1 MNKVYM
7 CIDLKSFYAS
17 VECAERNLDPLDT
30 NLVVAD
36 KSRTEKTIC
45 LAVSP
50 SLKEY
55 GLKGRARLFEVVS
68 AVRKVNIERRKNNN
82 YRKLVGKSYKNSE
95 LKNNKSLELDYIVA
109 SPRMKLYMKYSSEIY
124 NIYLKYLSKDDIFV
138 YSIDEVF
145 CDITNYLNM
154 YKMTPKELVSMII
167 KDVYNKTGI
176 TATAGIGTNMYLAKV
191 SMDIVA
197 KHASPNEIGV
207 RISELDEM
215 SYRKKLWDHTP
226 LTDFWRVGKGYAK
239 KLEENNMYTMGDVA
253 LMSIQ
258 NENLL
263 YKLFGVNAEL
273 LIDHAWGYETT
284 TIKDIKEYKPE
295 NNSISSGQ
303 VLHCPYDYK
312 KARLI
317 VAEMIDSLAL
327 ELTEKEKMTNS
338 IVLMIG
344 YEIDNTFSYDGDIVT
359 DYYGRRVPKPAHGH
373 KTLDYSTS
381 SSKILTSKCL
391 ELYDEIINKN
401 LLVRRINI
409 CACNVI
415 DEKAAKKEVNFSQLD
430 LFSDNNKVLEEK
442 KEDKI
447 KQNDEIKLQKIVTS
461 LKNKYGKNIILKA
474 MSLEEGATMKERNM
488 QGVMQA
494 LDADITF
501 TEADLTEDIKDF
513 KGTIG
518 KYHASA
524 TGAANATPVGEA
536 LLVEPGV
543 TSYALEVDVV
553 QYYNKNGKIITDLTQ
568 RENTYKLNLDIAEV
582 APPKGE
588 PTPTIFEA
596 SKSYDVTIQ
605 VHGLTKI
612 TLTAKLGEWK
622 DGGSIVFD
630 PDNDF
635 SNDVK

>member
-17 VECAERNLDPLDT
+17 VECVERNLDPLDT

-68 AVRKVNIERRKNNN
+68 AVRKVNSERRKNNN
-82 YRKLVGKSYKNSE
+82 YRKFIGKSYKNSE
-95 LKNNKSLELDYIVA
+95 LKNNKSLELGYIVA

-145 CDITNYLNM
+145 CDITNYLSM

-167 KDVYNKTGI
+167 KDVYSKTGI

-197 KHASPNEIGV
+197 KHALPNEIGV

-239 KLEENNMYTMGDVA
+239 KLKENNMYTMGDVA

-284 TIKDIKEYKPE
+284 NIKDIKEYKPE

-317 VAEMIDSLAL
+317 VSEMIDSLSL

-415 DEKAAKKEVNFSQLD
+415 DEKTAKKEVNFSQLD

-447 KQNDEIKLQKIVTS
+447 KQNDEIKLQKTVTR

-488 QGVMQA
+488 QVGGH
-494 LDADITF
+494 
-501 TEADLTEDIKDF
+501 
-513 KGTIG
+513 KGW
-518 KYHASA
+518 
-524 TGAANATPVGEA
+524 NM
-536 LLVEPGV
+536 
-543 TSYALEVDVV
+543 
-553 QYYNKNGKIITDLTQ
+553 
-568 RENTYKLNLDIAEV
+568 
-582 APPKGE
+582 
-588 PTPTIFEA
+588 
-596 SKSYDVTIQ
+596 IQ
-605 VHGLTKI
+605 
-612 TLTAKLGEWK
+612 
-622 DGGSIVFD
+622 
-630 PDNDF
+630 
-635 SNDVK
+635 

>member
-1 MNKVYM
+1 MVKQANARRRFQAPK
-7 CIDLKSFYAS
+7 
-17 VECAERNLDPLDT
+17 
-30 NLVVAD
+30 
-36 KSRTEKTIC
+36 
-45 LAVSP
+45 
-50 SLKEY
+50 
-55 GLKGRARLFEVVS
+55 RLFEGS
-68 AVRKVNIERRKNNN
+68 SSNAR
-82 YRKLVGKSYKNSE
+82 
-95 LKNNKSLELDYIVA
+95 ELDLHPEYQIDYIIA
-109 SPRMKLYMKYSSEIY
+109 PPRMAKYMEYSTKIY

-145 CDITNYLNM
+145 CDITNYLSM

-167 KDVYNKTGI
+167 KDVYSKTGI

-197 KHASPNEIGV
+197 KHALPNEIGV

-239 KLEENNMYTMGDVA
+239 KLKENNMYTMGDVA

-284 TIKDIKEYKPE
+284 NIKDIKEYKPE

-317 VAEMIDSLAL
+317 VSEMIDSLSL

-415 DEKAAKKEVNFSQLD
+415 DEKTAKKEVNFSQLD

-447 KQNDEIKLQKIVTS
+447 KQNDEIKLQKTVTR

-488 QGVMQA
+488 QVGGH
-494 LDADITF
+494 
-501 TEADLTEDIKDF
+501 
-513 KGTIG
+513 KG
-518 KYHASA
+518 
-524 TGAANATPVGEA
+524 
-536 LLVEPGV
+536 
-543 TSYALEVDVV
+543 
-553 QYYNKNGKIITDLTQ
+553 
-568 RENTYKLNLDIAEV
+568 
-582 APPKGE
+582 
-588 PTPTIFEA
+588 
-596 SKSYDVTIQ
+596 
-605 VHGLTKI
+605 
-612 TLTAKLGEWK
+612 
-622 DGGSIVFD
+622 
-630 PDNDF
+630 
-635 SNDVK
+635 